1 MAVQDLLSQD
11 EIDALLHG
19 VDDGLV
25 ETEVE
30 ATPGS
35 VKSYDLTSQ
44 DRIVRGRMPTLEM
57 INERFARYT
66 RISMF
71 NLLRRSADVAVG
83 GVQVMKFGEYVHSLY
98 VPTSLN
104 LVKMKPLRGT
114 ALFILDA
121 KLVFKLVDNF
131 FGGDG
136 RHAKI
141 EGREFTPTELRVVR
155 MVLEQAFVDLKEA
168 WQAVLEMNFEY
179 VNSEVNPAMA
189 NIVSPSEV
197 VVVSTFHIELDGGG
211 GDLHITMP
219 YSMIEPIREMLDA
232 GFQSD
237 RRPGRALDQGPARGR
252 AGRPGTARRHR
263 GPPPAQA
270 ARHPAHAAG
279 RRDPG
284 GDAGTHGDARQ
295 RRARLQGQAGR
306 PQGQP
311 GATDSRSG
319 RALALI
325 ASPEKTN
332 HGRRRKSDH
341 RGTGT
346 GRRVGGGAGRGGRR
360 QPGRHRCADG
370 PGRRDP
376 VAEPSTPRAPME
388 EFGASPKA
396 PTISGLEGPNLD
408 VILDIPVTISMEVGH
423 TDISIRNLLQL
434 NQGSV
439 IELDRLAG
447 EPLDVLVNGT
457 LIAHG
462 EVVVVNESSASA

>member
-1 MAVQDLLSQD
+1 MAMQDLLSQD

-19 VDDGLV
+19 VDDGVV
-25 ETEVE
+25 ETESDVE
-30 ATPGS
+30 PGAI
-35 VKSYDLTSQ
+35 KSYDLTSQ

-155 MVLEQAFVDLKEA
+155 MVIEQAFVDLAEA
-168 WQAVLEMNFEY
+168 WHAVMPISFEY

-211 GDLHITMP
+211 GDLHITLP
-219 YSMIEPIREMLDA
+219 YAMIEPIREMLDA

-237 RRPGRALDQGPARGR
+237 VDDQDERWINALREDILDVSVPLGATVVRRQLKL
-252 AGRPGTARRHR
+252 
-263 GPPPAQA
+263 
-270 ARHPAHAAG
+270 
-279 RRDPG
+279 RDIL
-284 GDAGTHGDARQ
+284 HM
-295 RRARLQGQAGR
+295 
-306 PQGQP
+306 QP
-311 GATDSRSG
+311 GDVIPVELPEHMIM
-319 RALALI
+319 RANGVPSFKVKLGSHKGNLAL
-325 ASPEKTN
+325 
-332 HGRRRKSDH
+332 
-341 RGTGT
+341 
-346 GRRVGGGAGRGGRR
+346 
-360 QPGRHRCADG
+360 Q
-370 PGRRDP
+370 
-376 VAEPSTPRAPME
+376 
-388 EFGASPKA
+388 
-396 PTISGLEGPNLD
+396 
-408 VILDIPVTISMEVGH
+408 ILD
-423 TDISIRNLLQL
+423 
-434 NQGSV
+434 
-439 IELDRLAG
+439 
-447 EPLDVLVNGT
+447 PLVRPR
-457 LIAHG
+457 
-462 EVVVVNESSASA
+462 

>member
-25 ETEVE
+25 EAEEFVE
-30 ATPGS
+30 PGS
-35 VKSYDLTSQ
+35 VKQYDLTSQ

-104 LVKMKPLRGT
+104 LVKIKPLRGT

-168 WQAVLEMNFEY
+168 WQAIMEVNFEY
-179 VNSEVNPAMA
+179 INSEVNPAMA
-189 NIVSPSEV
+189 NIVGPSEAI
-197 VVVSTFHIELDGGG
+197 VVSTFHIELDGGG
-211 GDLHITMP
+211 GDLHVTMP
-219 YSMIEPIREMLDA
+219 YSMIEPVREMLDA

-237 RRPGRALDQGPARGR
+237 LDDQDERWVNALRQDVLDVDVPIGA
-252 AGRPGTARRHR
+252 TVARRQLR
-263 GPPPAQA
+263 L
-270 ARHPAHAAG
+270 
-279 RRDPG
+279 RDIL
-284 GDAGTHGDARQ
+284 HM
-295 RRARLQGQAGR
+295 
-306 PQGQP
+306 QP
-311 GATDSRSG
+311 GDIIPVEMPDEMIM
-319 RALALI
+319 RANGVPAFKVKMGSHKGNLAL
-325 ASPEKTN
+325 
-332 HGRRRKSDH
+332 
-341 RGTGT
+341 
-346 GRRVGGGAGRGGRR
+346 
-360 QPGRHRCADG
+360 Q
-370 PGRRDP
+370 
-376 VAEPSTPRAPME
+376 
-388 EFGASPKA
+388 
-396 PTISGLEGPNLD
+396 
-408 VILDIPVTISMEVGH
+408 
-423 TDISIRNLLQL
+423 
-434 NQGSV
+434 V
-439 IELDRLAG
+439 IEPIERR
-447 EPLDVLVNGT
+447 
-457 LIAHG
+457 
-462 EVVVVNESSASA
+462 